1 MGICCFFAVFLSLRC
16 PFQGLAL
23 RPMLLA
29 RPPPAP
35 SVSCRA
41 PPCNP
46 AAPFEKGVDPK
57 TFLRMGNILSMEGQ
71 RTRNAGTVVF
81 RVAVYGLRVP
91 RSMGAGRC
99 PFTDTFRRAP
109 ALHPATPFEKGVD
122 PKTLSADGQHTFYG
136 RAKNPVCRSRFS
148 LGTDLWTPVAV
159 PSVGVLC
166 SRAWWEASSES
177 PWVFDDASHL
187 HDLKRLSL
195 FRRDKVLARNTD
207 RPSGFAFTPRKKF
220 LGVPRGV
227 FSKTLLGREWDSVPQ
242 KESASQSAR
251 CAFSGGT
258 KSFHETPT
266 DSPALPLRPEKS
278 F

>member
-81 RVAVYGLRVP
+81 RVPVYGY
-91 RSMGAGRC
+91 RSPSPLWVFCAFVHGGRHL
-99 PFTDTFRRAP
+99 PK
-109 ALHPATPFEKGVD
+109 ALGF
-122 PKTLSADGQHTFYG
+122 
-136 RAKNPVCRSRFS
+136 
-148 LGTDLWTPVAV
+148 
-159 PSVGVLC
+159 
-166 SRAWWEASSES
+166 
-177 PWVFDDASHL
+177 FDDASHL
-187 HDLKRLSL
+187 HDLKRLCL
-195 FRRDKVLARNTD
+195 FRRDEVPARNTN
-207 RPSGFAFTPRKKF
+207 RQSGFAFTHLKKF
-220 LGVPRGV
+220 LRVPRGV
-227 FSKTLLGREWDSVPQ
+227 FSKTHPWQGVGQRPTKGEGKPVCGVRPFRRDGVP
-242 KESASQSAR
+242 
-251 CAFSGGT
+251 
-258 KSFHETPT
+258 
-266 DSPALPLRPEKS
+266 
-278 F
+278 